1 MFKRSRPGPP
11 RPLWAPNSP
20 LAVSHG
26 WDARRR
32 RTSLLRRR
40 AASSTASRRRRC
52 RRAGWPGR
60 ACAPPLGACGVPAPD
75 DAAARSARSGS
86 RRRPRTSARSTLR
99 PRGLRLLAPVPHGH
113 WKTTTLVAGLRT
125 TGMTA
130 PYVLDGA
137 VNGDIFRAYVEQ
149 ILAPTL
155 GPGDIVVMD
164 NLPCHKVAGIQEAI
178 ESRQARLLYLPPYSP
193 DLNPIEQAF
202 AKLKALL
209 RKVGE
214 RTRDGLWNAIGHI
227 LKLYSPDEC
236 RNLFRNSGYST

>member
-1 MFKRSRPGPP
+1 M
-11 RPLWAPNSP
+11 AE
-20 LAVSHG
+20 
-26 WDARRR
+26 ARHAFIRR
-32 RTSLLRRR
+32 QPALDPERLVFLDETSATTNMTR
-40 AASSTASRRRRC
+40 
-52 RRAGWPGR
+52 
-60 ACAPPLGACGVPAPD
+60 
-75 DAAARSARSGS
+75 RSG
-86 RRRPRTSARSTLR
+86 RCA
-99 PRGLRLLAPVPHGH
+99 RGLRLLAPVPHGH
-113 WKTTTLVAGLRT
+113 RKTTTLVAGLRT
-125 TGMTA
+125 TGITA

>member
-1 MFKRSRPGPP
+1 VF
-11 RPLWAPNSP
+11 L
-20 LAVSHG
+20 
-26 WDARRR
+26 DE
-32 RTSLLRRR
+32 
-40 AASSTASRRRRC
+40 
-52 RRAGWPGR
+52 
-60 ACAPPLGACGVPAPD
+60 
-75 DAAARSARSGS
+75 
-86 RRRPRTSARSTLR
+86 TSATTNMTRRLGR
-99 PRGLRLLAPVPHGH
+99 CARGLRLLAPVPHGH

-125 TGMTA
+125 TGITA

-137 VNGDIFRAYVEQ
+137 LTGDIFRAYVGQ

-155 GPGDIVVMD
+155 SPGDIVVMD
-164 NLPCHKVAGIQEAI
+164 NLPCHKVAGVQEAI
-178 ESRQARLLYLPPYSP
+178 ESRGAQLLYLPPYSP

>member
-1 MFKRSRPGPP
+1 M
-11 RPLWAPNSP
+11 
-20 LAVSHG
+20 
-26 WDARRR
+26 
-32 RTSLLRRR
+32 
-40 AASSTASRRRRC
+40 
-52 RRAGWPGR
+52 
-60 ACAPPLGACGVPAPD
+60 
-75 DAAARSARSGS
+75 
-86 RRRPRTSARSTLR
+86 
-99 PRGLRLLAPVPHGH
+99 PHGH
-113 WKTTTLVAGLRT
+113 RKTTTLVAGLRT
-125 TGMTA
+125 TGITA

-137 VNGDIFRAYVEQ
+137 MNGDIFRAYVEQ